1 MSGLLRISDAIDA
14 LLALFGRIAAW
25 AGLLLV
31 LVVVY
36 DVVSRYAGVPKPFG
50 LNSTQIQESE
60 YWLHSVLFA
69 FMIGYAYTRQA
80 HVRIDLVRETL
91 PLRAKFVIEM
101 LGCAIFLI
109 PYALLATYYCAL
121 YAYTSY
127 LEDEVSK
134 SVIGLSNIWIL
145 KTTLPL
151 MFALMGLAG
160 LSQFIKSLAGF
171 TGHLPAGRM
180 QAALGGDH

>member
-1 MSGLLRISDAIDA
+1 MGGLLRISDAIDA
-14 LLALFGRIAAW
+14 LLAIFGRIGAW
-25 AGLLLV
+25 AGFALV

-36 DVVSRYAGVPKPFG
+36 DVITRYAGVPKPFG

-69 FMIGYAYTRQA
+69 FVIGWAYTKQS
-80 HVRIDLVRETL
+80 HVRIDLIREML

-101 LGCAIFLI
+101 LGCAVFLI
-109 PYALLATYYCAL
+109 PYACIATYYCFN
-121 YAYTSY
+121 YAYTSFQ
-127 LEDEVSK
+127 EDEVSK

-145 KTTLPL
+145 KSTMPI
-151 MFALMGLAG
+151 MFTLMGLAG
-160 LSQFIKSLAGF
+160 VSQFIKSLAGF
-171 TGHLPAGRM
+171 TGNLPGDRL